1 MIVLIAADWRF
12 KTSADYLKESAERF
26 GYKVQAYDLGN
37 LGFGKPYD
45 TCNDN
50 FVHYGY
56 YCMANESIGWKSKGW
71 HKPNII
77 LDCLKT
83 AKETVVYMDA
93 DTVLLS
99 PIDEITG
106 SYDIGVTVR
115 RTNEGQA
122 RIGRINAGVIFF
134 NHGAIDLVEAWA
146 NLTVR
151 YSNDQK
157 ALNELHQL
165 HEYRFKTFPTDIYN
179 YYYFSEGLGEAK
191 ILHFKNDH
199 QSKIE
204 GFIHDQRRQ
213 RII

>member
-1 MIVLIAADWRF
+1 MIILIAADWRF
-12 KTSADYLKESAERF
+12 KTSAVYLKESAERF
-26 GYKVQAYDLGN
+26 GYKVETYDLGN
-37 LGFGKPYD
+37 LGYGLPYD
-45 TCNDN
+45 TRNDN
-50 FVHYGY
+50 FINNGY
-56 YCMANESIGWKSKGW
+56 YCVANEIIGWKSKGW

-77 LDCLKT
+77 LECLKT

-115 RTNEGQA
+115 RSNEGQA
-122 RIGRINAGVIFF
+122 RIGSINAGVVFF
-134 NHGAIDLVEAWA
+134 NPGSIDLVRAWVD
-146 NLTVR
+146 LTVG

-157 ALNELHQL
+157 ALNELYQRHK
-165 HEYRFKTFPTDIYN
+165 YRFKTFPTDIYN
-179 YYYFSEGLGEAK
+179 YYYFDEGLGKAK
-191 ILHFKNDH
+191 ILHFKGDY

-204 GFIHDQRRQ
+204 EFIRDQRRQ